1 VKVLVIS
8 TYPPARDGI
17 ARYAAHV
24 VGSLRKRGD
33 AVRILSPEPSAADDH
48 ANLSSYRGLT
58 FARKLAR
65 AADRTVVEF
74 VPGLFFAT
82 EGMFRKLRL
91 WPVLLSFLG
100 SGNVELVV
108 HEAPYRAVLQASG
121 LRGTLIR
128 AFWRSIFTTPS
139 RTFVHTDFERQQM
152 VRSIGVDPASLVL
165 LPHGELFEP
174 RTSVD
179 RSQARADLG
188 IPADEF
194 AFLCIGFLQEH
205 KGFDRAVRAL
215 GRLGPGRVRLDIVG
229 SARTSDPVVEA
240 YAADLRNLVASTP
253 RSHLHNSFV
262 SDELFDRWI
271 IASDVVVLPYR
282 DIWSSGVLERAKLLG
297 RPAIV
302 TAVGGLPD
310 QAGPDTRIASD
321 DAELAAEMAG
331 AAGVGLVQDILT
343 ELTAD
348 PKLPLRER
356 MQVEIEARADTLR
369 ATAGADR
376 ESLRAPATPPSSR
389 DIRPIFLPNPDS
401 GGWLRSS
408 LKRFVYRTVRWLL
421 GPLVAQVND
430 RLGRLA
436 ESQAELESRLR
447 SISDSTPP
455 DAPTLPAGGEERRP

>member
-1 VKVLVIS
+1 MNVLVVS
-8 TYPPARDGI
+8 MYPPARDGI

-33 AVRILSPEPSAADDH
+33 AVSILSPEPSAADHH
-48 ANLSSYRGLT
+48 ANLSSYRGLA

-74 VPGLFFAT
+74 FPGMFFAT

-108 HEAPYRAVLQASG
+108 HEAPYRAVLETAG

-128 AFWRSIFTTPS
+128 VFWRSIFTTPS
-139 RTFVHTDFERQQM
+139 RTFVHTDFERDQM
-152 VRSIGVDPASLVL
+152 VTAMGMDPASLAL
-165 LPHGELFEP
+165 LPHGESFEP
-174 RTSVD
+174 RTAVD

-188 IPADEF
+188 IAADEF
-194 AFLCIGFLQEH
+194 TFLCIGFLQEH

-215 GRLGPGRVRLDIVG
+215 GRLGTGRVRLDIVG
-229 SARTSDPVVEA
+229 AARTSDPAVEA

-253 RSHLHNSFV
+253 RSHLHNGFV

-271 IASDVVVLPYR
+271 VASDVVLLPYR
-282 DIWSSGVLERAKLLG
+282 DIWSSGVLERVKLLG

-310 QAGPDTRIASD
+310 QAGSDTRIARD
-321 DAELAAEMAG
+321 DAELAAEMAR
-331 AAGVGLVQDILT
+331 AAGIGLVQDILT

-348 PKLPLRER
+348 PKLPDRNRL
-356 MQVEIEARADTLR
+356 QVEIEARADALR
-369 ATAGADR
+369 AKAGGDR
-376 ESLRAPATPPSSR
+376 ESTRAPVTPPSSR
-389 DIRPIFLPNPDS
+389 EIRPIFLPNPES

-408 LKRFVYRTVRWLL
+408 LKRLVYRTVRWLL

-436 ESQAELESRLR
+436 ESQAELENRLR
-447 SISDSTPP
+447 SISDPTSA
-455 DAPTLPAGGEERRP
+455 DAHAPSAGSEKRRP